1 VDLSDAP
8 LAYTVAEAATLMRIS
23 KNTVYRLI
31 DRGELPSV
39 RLGRRVFVSASAVR
53 ALYDDEASTGSA
65 PIVRPIDAA
74 ASRSLS
80 GSA

>member
-1 VDLSDAP
+1 VTLTDPP

-53 ALYDDEASTGSA
+53 ALYDDAS
-65 PIVRPIDAA
+65 A
-74 ASRSLS
+74 AS
-80 GSA
+80 A